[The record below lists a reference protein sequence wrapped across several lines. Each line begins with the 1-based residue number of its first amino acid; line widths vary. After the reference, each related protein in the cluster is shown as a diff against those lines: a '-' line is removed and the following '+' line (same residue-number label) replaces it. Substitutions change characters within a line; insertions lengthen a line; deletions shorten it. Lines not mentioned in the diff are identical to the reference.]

1 MTRDVYLARVNS
13 ARCLNKV
20 RLVTVTQRIAMS
32 ATAVALA
39 PARVRPKQAVRL
51 LPLCSAIVYTLVIVA
66 AVLHHEP
73 WADEAQA
80 WLLARDASLGDLWLR
95 LMHYE
100 GSPGLWQTLLHGLVA
115 IGLPYRAYN
124 FVSALFGLA
133 AVWMLIRYAPLPL
146 PARVLLPFTYYF
158 CYQYSVIARSYAL
171 FAPLLFATALL
182 FRKAAQKPFLFTML
196 LCLIAGISVHG
207 VVISGGI
214 WLIAYV
220 PYLFRWRDVP
230 GHQQRRLLAA
240 GLFYGLVVL
249 VFILCAWPAK
259 DVAFAE
265 HRGLANLRY
274 MPDVVKATLAGAFT
288 GEWIT
293 SLAVLGL
300 SFPFLWRGRGWRFFV
315 PVTAT
320 LLIFGTLV
328 YAQVWH
334 FGILFLVWL
343 FAIWIS
349 AQQTKITKATVIA
362 LGVVIACQCYW
373 TAHAIYYDWG
383 NAYSGSAQ
391 AAAYLRQAGTLP
403 GSLYAIGYPCTAIQP
418 YFATNL
424 YSDFHHGGS
433 AAYWDWSQ
441 RNTADDPSALFSSPR
456 RDQVLVGYK
465 NTPEKSRWAKLLR
478 LLGYEQTRHFEGNT
492 FWQTG
497 IFESESFDLYRRGTG
512 ESPIEAASFI
522 NAADP
527 DHAVQL
533 LAGFY
538 GVEMKAWRWT
548 AKKFSVA
555 LKPPPGSQHEGAT
568 LNLSLYVPPIQIQ
581 MLGPV
586 TLSPNLDGYALPTRT
601 FSAPGSYTYSAV
613 VPASQLRSALVTVNF
628 TWDKAVTTLKTD
640 ARELGAVVN
649 SVGFF
654 PPAER

>member
-1 MTRDVYLARVNS
+1 
-13 ARCLNKV
+13 
-20 RLVTVTQRIAMS
+20 MS

-39 PARVRPKQAVRL
+39 PARVRPKPAVRL
-51 LPLCSAIVYTLVIVA
+51 LPFCSAIAYALVIVVT
-66 AVLHHEP
+66 VLHHEP

-115 IGLPYRAYN
+115 MGVPYRAYN

-171 FAPLLFATALL
+171 VAPLLFATALL
-182 FRKAAQKPFLFTML
+182 FKKAWQKPFLFTTL

-214 WLIAYV
+214 WLVAYG
-220 PYLFRWRDVP
+220 PYLFRWREMSGP
-230 GHQQRRLLAA
+230 ERRRMLAA
-240 GLFYGLVVL
+240 GVLYGLVVL
-249 VFILCAWPAK
+249 IFMLCAWPAK

-288 GEWIT
+288 GEWVT
-293 SLAVLGL
+293 SLAVVGL
-300 SFPFLWRGRGWRFFV
+300 SLPFLWRGGGWRFFI

-328 YAQVWH
+328 YAQLWH

-349 AQQTKITKATVIA
+349 GQQAKITKPTLIA
-362 LGVVIACQCYW
+362 LGIVIACQCYW
-373 TAHAIYYDWG
+373 SAQAIYYDWG
-383 NAYSGSAQ
+383 HAYSGSAQ

-403 GSLYAIGYPCTAIQP
+403 GSVYAIGYPCTAIQP
-418 YFATNL
+418 YFAANV
-424 YSDFHHGGS
+424 YSNFHGGGA

-441 RNTADDPSALFSSPR
+441 RNTANDPSALFSSRR

-465 NTPEKSRWAKLLR
+465 NSAEQSRWAKLLR
-478 LLGYEQTRHFEGNT
+478 LLGYEETRHFEGDT

-497 IFESESFDLYRRGTG
+497 VFESESFDLYRRGAG
-512 ESPIEAASFI
+512 DSPIEASSSI
-522 NAADP
+522 NAADQA
-527 DHAVQL
+527 HAVQL

-538 GVEMKAWRWT
+538 GVEMNAWRWT
-548 AKKFSVA
+548 AKNFSVA
-555 LKPPPGSQHEGAT
+555 LKPPPGSERRGAQVD
-568 LNLSLYVPPIQIQ
+568 LNLYVPPIQIQ
-581 MLGPV
+581 TLGPV
-586 TLSPNLDGYALPTRT
+586 TLSANVDGYALKTRT
-601 FSAPGSYTYSAV
+601 FSAPGSYTYSAL
-613 VPASQLRSALVTVNF
+613 VPAKELHSPLVTVNF
-628 TWDKAVTTLKTD
+628 SWDKAVTTLKTD
-640 ARELGAVVN
+640 ARELGSVVN

-654 PPAER
+654 PATER